1 MQRINLISGPRNVS
15 TALMY
20 SFAQRGDTAVVDEP
34 LYAYYLSSQQVEHP
48 GKKEVLESQS
58 HHAKTVI
65 EEVLLADYGH
75 PVLFIKNMAHH
86 IVDMNL
92 DFLSEMTN
100 VFLVREPR
108 EMLTSFI
115 KTIPNPTLKD
125 TAYKRQ
131 FELFEY
137 VTETKSDPPVVIDSK
152 ELLVDPKSVLNE
164 ACQQIGIPFDD
175 SMLSWPAGHI
185 PEDGVWAKHWYHNV
199 HKSTGFKPYKPK
211 DEEVPEEFS
220 DLLDACNQYYNK
232 LSPYIIKAQKE

>member
-1 MQRINLISGPRNVS
+1 MRRINLISGPRNVS

-20 SFAQRGDTAVVDEP
+20 SFARRNDTAVVDEP

-48 GKKEVLESQS
+48 GKADVLKAQLTDSE
-58 HHAKTVI
+58 TVI
-65 EEVLLADYGH
+65 KQVLLGDFDRS
-75 PVLFIKNMAHH
+75 VLFVKNMAHH
-86 IVDMNL
+86 IVDIDL

-131 FELFEY
+131 FELFKY
-137 VTETKSDPPVVIDSK
+137 VTETLSAPAVVIDSK

-175 SMLSWPAGHI
+175 SMLSWPAGSI

-211 DEEVPEEFS
+211 YEEVPEKFS